1 MLARKTVR
9 TNLNLPIAAP
19 PWLAMLFA
27 VLLMLAAFEDLWR
40 LKISNW
46 ICAAIIVAAVV
57 AVILA
62 GPVAGLWQN
71 VAVFAALLAVG
82 TPLFAYGKM
91 GGGDVKLLAAT
102 GLWFDLTGAGR
113 MIVAVALA
121 GGVVAIVVLILRTI
135 KWSQAARERIAI
147 LRPKGGIP
155 YGVAIAGGALVSLA
169 LDRG

>member
-1 MLARKTVR
+1 MNLA
-9 TNLNLPIAAP
+9 IAAP

-27 VLLMLAAFEDLWR
+27 ALLVLAALEDLWR
-40 LKISNW
+40 LRISNW
-46 ICAAIIVAAVV
+46 ICAAIIVAAFV
-57 AVILA
+57 AVVLA
-62 GPVAGLWQN
+62 GPVADLWQN

-102 GLWFDLTGAGR
+102 GLWFDLAGAGR
-113 MIVAVALA
+113 MIVAVMLA

-155 YGVAIAGGALVSLA
+155 YGVAIAGGALATLA
-169 LDRG
+169 IGRG

>member
-1 MLARKTVR
+1 MAGDCCS
-9 TNLNLPIAAP
+9 PH
-19 PWLAMLFA
+19 
-27 VLLMLAAFEDLWR
+27 LLVLAALEDVWR
-40 LKISNW
+40 LRISNW
-46 ICAAIIVAAVV
+46 ICAAIIVAAFV

-62 GPVAGLWQN
+62 GPVAELWQN

-102 GLWFDLTGAGR
+102 GLWFDLAGAGR
-113 MIVAVALA
+113 MIVAVMLA
-121 GGVVAIVVLILRTI
+121 GGVVAIIVLILRTI

-155 YGVAIAGGALVSLA
+155 YGVAIAGGALATLA
-169 LDRG
+169 LGRG